1 MTLGRPDDRFFESL
15 GPATLQDLATFTGAA
30 LGRSDGKRRIAR
42 VSTLGLASADSVTF
56 LTDRRHATALNL
68 SDAGA
73 CFVTEGLKDC
83 APPTTVALVT
93 PSPQAAYAAAARRLH
108 RPRFHPVDSPN
119 IHPEAE
125 LEDGV
130 EVEAGVTIGPGAA
143 IGRGTRLCAGA
154 AIGPGVRLGR
164 NCYVGPNAT
173 VGFALI
179 GDGVSIYAGAVIG
192 EAGFG
197 ATAGDRG
204 VIDVP
209 QLGRVILQDGVT
221 VGANSCVDRGAYD
234 DTVVGEN
241 TKIDNLVQIAHN
253 VIIGRNCVLA
263 SQCGISGS
271 VTIGDGCMLGGRVGV
286 ADHIK
291 IGAGVRLAA
300 ATGVIGDVEPG
311 EVLGGTPARPVRQ
324 WLKEI
329 AWVSKMTRRQGK
341 RGSGE

>member
-1 MTLGRPDDRFFESL
+1 MTQGLPDEHFFESL
-15 GPATLQDLATFTGAA
+15 GPATLQELAVLTDAVLIGAKTE
-30 LGRSDGKRRIAR
+30 GRIAR
-42 VSTLGLASADSVTF
+42 VATLARSGPDSVTF
-56 LTDRRHATALNL
+56 LTDRRHAEALA
-68 SDAGA
+68 SGEAGA
-73 CFVTEGLKDC
+73 CFLPDGLKHFT
-83 APPTTVALVT
+83 PPSTVALVT
-93 PSPQAAYAAAARRLH
+93 PLPQAAYAAAALRLH
-108 RPRFHPVDSPN
+108 RPRLRAVDMPD
-119 IHPEAE
+119 IHPDAE

-143 IGRGTRLCAGA
+143 VGRGTRLCAGA
-154 AIGPGVRLGR
+154 AIGTGVKLGR
-164 NCYVGPNAT
+164 NCYVGPNAI

-179 GDGVSIYAGAVIG
+179 GDNVRIYAGAVVG

-221 VGANSCVDRGAYD
+221 IGANSCVDRGAYD
-234 DTVVGEN
+234 DTVIGEN

-253 VIIGRNCVLA
+253 VVIGRNCVLA

-286 ADHIK
+286 ADHID
-291 IGAGVRLAA
+291 IGDGARLAA
-300 ATGVIGDVEPG
+300 ATGVIGNVKPG
-311 EVLGGTPARPVRQ
+311 AVLAGTPARPVRQ
-324 WLKEI
+324 WLREI
-329 AWVSKMTRRQGK
+329 AWVSAMTRRQGN